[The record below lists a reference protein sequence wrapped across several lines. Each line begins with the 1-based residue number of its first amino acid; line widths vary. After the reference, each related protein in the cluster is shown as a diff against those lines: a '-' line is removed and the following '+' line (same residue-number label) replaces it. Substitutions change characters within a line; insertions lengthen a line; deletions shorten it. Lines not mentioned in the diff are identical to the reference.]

1 MTPSPVKQRA
11 LELGLDVTDRLADAL
26 EVGATL
32 GVVAAYGR
40 IIPVAILDRVPMLN
54 VHFSLL
60 PRWRGAAPV
69 ERAVLA
75 GDATTGVCIMDVEEG
90 LDTGG
95 VYARAEV
102 PIGPREG
109 VGELRAR
116 LAVLGAELLV
126 TTLAGVEQDG
136 LGALGDPEPQRGE
149 PTYAPK
155 IDPSELELRWDRSAV
170 ELDRVVRLGRAH
182 TTFRGRRLGVLEA
195 VPRNEPG
202 GDAPS
207 GGDPPPGTLLGSS
220 VVTGEGSLDLVRV
233 RPPAAGRWTPVPGS
247 GGAAGGRRGARA
259 VG

>member
-202 GDAPS
+202 GDVPLTATRRPERCSAAPWS
-207 GGDPPPGTLLGSS
+207 P
-220 VVTGEGSLDLVRV
+220 VRD
-233 RPPAAGRWTPVPGS
+233 RWTSCGSARRRPGDGRPCLAP